1 MKKNTLAD
9 IEADKRRFELAG
21 LIVLGVFATII
32 GLLNFYV
39 GIYWRAL
46 IALAAALAALV
57 IIYRRSRQP
66 PGRVPTWF
74 VVAVVTLPLIS
85 AVVTNGG
92 FTDARGAISFP
103 LLIVGALLILGI
115 AQIRLVF
122 RLALMLFIP
131 LAALELGGFLV
142 QFKVSEAGPIAN
154 NVILIMN
161 LSFLV
166 GIYMVSEIANRQTR
180 LLTESVALADSYAKD
195 LRVSLTEAEQAR
207 AAESMFLANMSHE
220 LRNPLNGVVGLIE
233 NALVKNDLREVRAN
247 LTSALVATNHLTS
260 VVDDVLTFKK
270 IEGDSGDI
278 VLKPCDVFG
287 LCTDWVK
294 AFDAS
299 AKQAGI
305 KLSLATPQETVPPAL
320 MLDSQLVSKVVI
332 NLISNALK
340 FTDAGGEVQVTL
352 SYASDLEA
360 LTLIV
365 SDTGIGMDYQTQQ
378 QVFGRFTQGHSGQT
392 KSHQGVGLGLAIVK
406 GIMSRL
412 DGKIN
417 VDSAPGAGSKFIV
430 MIPAAIAANFPGGEE
445 QAAAVKTAI
454 MNVPETSLS
463 NIRALCVDDSR
474 INLEV
479 LCQYLENAGASV
491 GRAESARQAIE
502 QCAANHYDIVLTD
515 ISMPEMDGEALQQ
528 ELAHLYPGLP
538 VIAVSGNVLSSDVER
553 YRAGGFSGV
562 LSKPVCRDQ
571 LIKEILR
578 HVSTGS

>member
-1 MKKNTLAD
+1 MKQDTLAD
-9 IEADKRRFELAG
+9 IEAAKRRFELAG
-21 LIVLGVFATII
+21 LIALAVFAAII

-46 IALAAALAALV
+46 IALAAMLVGLAIL
-57 IIYRRSRQP
+57 YQRTRQP
-66 PGRVPTWF
+66 PGRVPTWL

-85 AVVTNGG
+85 AIVTNGG

-103 LLIVGALLILGI
+103 LLVVGALLILGI
-115 AQIRLVF
+115 AQIKLVF
-122 RLALMLFIP
+122 RIALVLFIP
-131 LAALELGGFLV
+131 LAALELAGLLA
-142 QFKVSEAGPIAN
+142 QFKVSEAGPIAI
-154 NVILIMN
+154 NVILTMN
-161 LSFLV
+161 LAFLV
-166 GIYMVSEIANRQTR
+166 GIYMLSEITNRQTQ
-180 LLTESVALADSYAKD
+180 LLTESVALADSYAED
-195 LRVSLTEAEQAR
+195 LSESLAEAEKAM

-233 NALVKNDLREVRAN
+233 NALVKNDLREVRTN
-247 LTSALVATNHLTS
+247 LSSALIATSHLTS
-260 VVDDVLTFKK
+260 VVDDILTLKK
-270 IEGDSGDI
+270 VEADTSG
-278 VLKPCDVFG
+278 VALRPCDIFE
-287 LCTDWVK
+287 LCTDWIK
-294 AFDAS
+294 LFDYS
-299 AKQAGI
+299 AKQASI
-305 KLSLATPQETVPPAL
+305 KLIMTPPDATVPRVL
-320 MLDSQLVSKVVI
+320 MLDSQLVSKAVI

-340 FTDAGGEVQVTL
+340 FTEAGGEVQLTL
-352 SYASDLEA
+352 RYAPDLEA

-378 QVFGRFTQGHSGQT
+378 RIFGRFTQGHSGQT
-392 KSHQGVGLGLAIVK
+392 KSHQGVGLGLAIVEE
-406 GIMSRL
+406 IVSRL
-412 DGKIN
+412 DGTIAL
-417 VDSAPGAGSKFIV
+417 DSAPEAGSTFTL
-430 MIPAAIAANFPGGEE
+430 MIPAAIAANRADGEE
-445 QAAAVKTAI
+445 QAAVKTAI
-454 MNVPETSLS
+454 KNVPETSLS

-474 INLEV
+474 VNLEV
-479 LCQYLENAGASV
+479 LCQYLENAGASAD
-491 GRAESARQAIE
+491 RAESARQAIE

>member
-1 MKKNTLAD
+1 MKQDTLAD
-9 IEADKRRFELAG
+9 IEAAKRRFELAG
-21 LIVLGVFATII
+21 LIALAVFAAII

-46 IALAAALAALV
+46 IALAAMLVGLAIL
-57 IIYRRSRQP
+57 YQRTRLP
-66 PGRVPTWF
+66 PGRVPTWL

-85 AVVTNGG
+85 AIVTNGG

-103 LLIVGALLILGI
+103 LLVVGALLILGI
-115 AQIRLVF
+115 AQIKLVF
-122 RLALMLFIP
+122 RIALVLFIP
-131 LAALELGGFLV
+131 LAALELAGLLA
-142 QFKVSEAGPIAN
+142 QFKVSEAGPIAI
-154 NVILIMN
+154 NVILMMN
-161 LSFLV
+161 LAFLV
-166 GIYMVSEIANRQTR
+166 GIYMLSEITNRQTQ
-180 LLTESVALADSYAKD
+180 LLTESVALADSYAED
-195 LRVSLTEAEQAR
+195 LSESLAEAEKAM

-233 NALVKNDLREVRAN
+233 NALVKNDLREVRTN
-247 LTSALVATNHLTS
+247 LSSALIATSHLTS
-260 VVDDVLTFKK
+260 VVDDILTLKK
-270 IEGDSGDI
+270 VEADTSG
-278 VLKPCDVFG
+278 VALRPCDIFE
-287 LCTDWVK
+287 LCTDWIK
-294 AFDAS
+294 LFDYS
-299 AKQAGI
+299 AKQASI
-305 KLSLATPQETVPPAL
+305 KLIMTPPDATVPRVL
-320 MLDSQLVSKVVI
+320 MLDSQLVSKAVI

-340 FTDAGGEVQVTL
+340 FTEAGGEVQLTL
-352 SYASDLEA
+352 RYAPDLEA

-378 QVFGRFTQGHSGQT
+378 RIFGRFTQGHSGQT
-392 KSHQGVGLGLAIVK
+392 KSHQGVGLGLAIVEE
-406 GIMSRL
+406 IVSRL
-412 DGKIN
+412 DGTIAL
-417 VDSAPGAGSKFIV
+417 DSAPEAGSTFTL
-430 MIPAAIAANFPGGEE
+430 MIPAAIAANRADGEE
-445 QAAAVKTAI
+445 QAAVKTAI
-454 MNVPETSLS
+454 ENVPETSLS

-474 INLEV
+474 VNLEV
-479 LCQYLENAGASV
+479 LCQYLENAGASAD
-491 GRAESARQAIE
+491 RAESARQAIE

>member
-1 MKKNTLAD
+1 MKQDTLAD
-9 IEADKRRFELAG
+9 IEAAKRRFELAG
-21 LIVLGVFATII
+21 LIAVVVFAAIM
-32 GLLNFYV
+32 GLLNLYV

-46 IALAAALAALV
+46 IALIAALV
-57 IIYRRSRQP
+57 GLAILYQRTRQP
-66 PGRVPTWF
+66 PGRVPTWL

-103 LLIVGALLILGI
+103 LLVVGALLILGI
-115 AQIRLVF
+115 AQIKLVF
-122 RLALMLFIP
+122 RIALVLFIP
-131 LAALELGGFLV
+131 LAALELAGLLA
-142 QFKVSEAGPIAN
+142 QFKVSEAGPIALY
-154 NVILIMN
+154 VILILN
-161 LSFLV
+161 LAFLV
-166 GIYMVSEIANRQTR
+166 GIYMLSEITNRQTQ
-180 LLTESVALADSYAKD
+180 LLTESVALADSYAED
-195 LRVSLTEAEQAR
+195 LSESLAEAEKAR

-233 NALVKNDLREVRAN
+233 NALVKNDLREVRTN
-247 LTSALVATNHLTS
+247 LSSALIATSHLTS
-260 VVDDVLTFKK
+260 VVDDILTLKK
-270 IEGDSGDI
+270 LEADTSG
-278 VLKPCDVFG
+278 VALRPCDIFE
-287 LCTDWVK
+287 LCTDWIK
-294 AFDAS
+294 LFDYS
-299 AKQAGI
+299 AKQASI
-305 KLSLATPQETVPPAL
+305 KLIMTPPDATVPRVL
-320 MLDSQLVSKVVI
+320 MLDSQLVSKAVI

-340 FTDAGGEVQVTL
+340 FTEAGGEVQLTL
-352 SYASDLEA
+352 RYAPDLEA

-378 QVFGRFTQGHSGQT
+378 RIFGRFTQGHSGQT
-392 KSHQGVGLGLAIVK
+392 KSHQGVGLGLAIVEE
-406 GIMSRL
+406 IVSRL
-412 DGKIN
+412 GGTIAL
-417 VDSAPGAGSKFIV
+417 DSAPEAGSTFTL
-430 MIPAAIAANFPGGEE
+430 MIPAAIAANRADGEE
-445 QAAAVKTAI
+445 QAAVKTAI
-454 MNVPETSLS
+454 KNVPETSLS

-474 INLEV
+474 VNLEV
-479 LCQYLENAGASV
+479 LCQYLENAGASAD
-491 GRAESARQAIE
+491 RAESARQAIE

>member
-1 MKKNTLAD
+1 MKQDTLAD
-9 IEADKRRFELAG
+9 IEAAKRRFELAG
-21 LIVLGVFATII
+21 LIALAVFAAII

-46 IALAAALAALV
+46 IALAAMLVALAIL
-57 IIYRRSRQP
+57 YQRTRQP
-66 PGRVPTWF
+66 PGRVPTWL

-85 AVVTNGG
+85 AIVTNGG

-103 LLIVGALLILGI
+103 LLVVGALLILGI
-115 AQIRLVF
+115 TQIRLVF
-122 RLALMLFIP
+122 RVALMLFIP
-131 LAALELGGFLV
+131 LVALELGGFLG
-142 QFKVSEAGPIAN
+142 QFKVSEAGPIAI
-154 NVILIMN
+154 NVILLMN

-166 GIYMVSEIANRQTR
+166 GIYIVSEISNRQTQ
-180 LLTESVALADSYAKD
+180 LLTESVALADSYAEE

-207 AAESMFLANMSHE
+207 AAESLFLANMSHE

-233 NALVKNDLREVRAN
+233 NALVKNDLREVRTN
-247 LTSALVATNHLTS
+247 LSSALIATSHLTS
-260 VVDDVLTFKK
+260 VVDDILTLKK
-270 IEGDSGDI
+270 VEADTSG
-278 VLKPCDVFG
+278 VALRPCDIFE
-287 LCTDWVK
+287 LCSDWIK
-294 AFDAS
+294 LFDYS
-299 AKQAGI
+299 AKQASI
-305 KLSLATPQETVPPAL
+305 KLIMMPPDATVPRVL
-320 MLDSQLVSKVVI
+320 MLDSQLVSKAVI

-340 FTDAGGEVQVTL
+340 FTEAGGEVQLTL
-352 SYASDLEA
+352 RYAPDLEA

-378 QVFGRFTQGHSGQT
+378 RIFGRFTQGHSGQT
-392 KSHQGVGLGLAIVK
+392 KSHQGVGLGLAIVEE
-406 GIMSRL
+406 IVSRL
-412 DGKIN
+412 DGTIAL
-417 VDSAPGAGSKFIV
+417 DSAPEAGSTFTL
-430 MIPAAIAANFPGGEE
+430 MIPAAIAANRADGEE
-445 QAAAVKTAI
+445 QAAVKTAI
-454 MNVPETSLS
+454 KNVPETSLS

-474 INLEV
+474 VNLEV
-479 LCQYLENAGASV
+479 LCQYLENAGASADRV
-491 GRAESARQAIE
+491 ESARQAIE

-571 LIKEILR
+571 LLKEILR

>member
-1 MKKNTLAD
+1 MKQDTLAD
-9 IEADKRRFELAG
+9 IEAAKRRFELAG
-21 LIVLGVFATII
+21 LIALAVFAAII
-32 GLLNFYV
+32 GLLNLYV

-46 IALAAALAALV
+46 IALAAMLVGLAIL
-57 IIYRRSRQP
+57 YQRTRQP
-66 PGRVPTWF
+66 PGRVPTWL

-85 AVVTNGG
+85 AIVTNGG

-103 LLIVGALLILGI
+103 LLVVGALLILGI
-115 AQIRLVF
+115 AQIKLVF
-122 RLALMLFIP
+122 RIALVLFIP
-131 LAALELGGFLV
+131 LAALELAGLLA
-142 QFKVSEAGPIAN
+142 QFKVSEAGPIAI

-161 LSFLV
+161 LAFLV
-166 GIYMVSEIANRQTR
+166 GIYMLSEITNRQTQ
-180 LLTESVALADSYAKD
+180 LLTESVALADSYAED
-195 LRVSLTEAEQAR
+195 LSESLAEAEKAM

-233 NALVKNDLREVRAN
+233 NALVKNDLREVRTN
-247 LTSALVATNHLTS
+247 LSSALIATSHLTS
-260 VVDDVLTFKK
+260 VVDDILTLKK
-270 IEGDSGDI
+270 VEADTSG
-278 VLKPCDVFG
+278 VALRPCDIFE
-287 LCTDWVK
+287 LCTDWIK
-294 AFDAS
+294 LFDYS
-299 AKQAGI
+299 AKQASI
-305 KLSLATPQETVPPAL
+305 KLIMTPPDATVPRVL
-320 MLDSQLVSKVVI
+320 MLDSQLVSKAVI

-340 FTDAGGEVQVTL
+340 FTEAGGEVQLTL
-352 SYASDLEA
+352 RYAPDLEA

-378 QVFGRFTQGHSGQT
+378 RIFGRFTQGHSGQT
-392 KSHQGVGLGLAIVK
+392 KSHQGVGLGLAIVEE
-406 GIMSRL
+406 IVSRL
-412 DGKIN
+412 DGTIAL
-417 VDSAPGAGSKFIV
+417 DSAPEAGSTFTL
-430 MIPAAIAANFPGGEE
+430 MIPAAIAANRADGEE
-445 QAAAVKTAI
+445 QAAVKTAI
-454 MNVPETSLS
+454 KDVPETSLS

-474 INLEV
+474 VNLEV
-479 LCQYLENAGASV
+479 LCQYLENAGASAD
-491 GRAESARQAIE
+491 RAESARQAIE

>member
-1 MKKNTLAD
+1 MKQDTLAD
-9 IEADKRRFELAG
+9 IEAAKRRFELAG
-21 LIVLGVFATII
+21 LIALAVFAAII

-46 IALAAALAALV
+46 IALAAMLVGLAIL
-57 IIYRRSRQP
+57 YQRTRQP
-66 PGRVPTWF
+66 PGRVPTWL

-85 AVVTNGG
+85 AIVTNGG

-103 LLIVGALLILGI
+103 LLVVGALLILGI
-115 AQIRLVF
+115 AQVKLVF
-122 RLALMLFIP
+122 RIALVLFIP
-131 LAALELGGFLV
+131 LAALELAGLLA
-142 QFKVSEAGPIAN
+142 QFKVSEAGPIAI

-161 LSFLV
+161 LAFLV
-166 GIYMVSEIANRQTR
+166 GIYMLSEITNRQTQ
-180 LLTESVALADSYAKD
+180 LLTESVALADSYAED
-195 LRVSLTEAEQAR
+195 LSESLAEAEKAM

-233 NALVKNDLREVRAN
+233 NALVKNDLREVRTN
-247 LTSALVATNHLTS
+247 LSSALIATSHLTS
-260 VVDDVLTFKK
+260 VVDDILTLKK
-270 IEGDSGDI
+270 VEADTSG
-278 VLKPCDVFG
+278 VALRPCDIFE
-287 LCTDWVK
+287 LCTDWIK
-294 AFDAS
+294 LFDYS
-299 AKQAGI
+299 AKQASI
-305 KLSLATPQETVPPAL
+305 KLIMTPPDATVPRVL
-320 MLDSQLVSKVVI
+320 MLDSQLVSKAVI

-340 FTDAGGEVQVTL
+340 FTEAGGEVQLTL
-352 SYASDLEA
+352 RYAPDLEA

-378 QVFGRFTQGHSGQT
+378 RIFGRFTQGHSGQT
-392 KSHQGVGLGLAIVK
+392 KSHQGVGLGLAIVEE
-406 GIMSRL
+406 IVSRL
-412 DGKIN
+412 DGTIAL
-417 VDSAPGAGSKFIV
+417 DSAPEAGSTFTL
-430 MIPAAIAANFPGGEE
+430 MIPAAIAAKRADGEE
-445 QAAAVKTAI
+445 QAAVKTAI
-454 MNVPETSLS
+454 KDVPETSLS

-474 INLEV
+474 VNLEV
-479 LCQYLENAGASV
+479 LCQYLENAGASAD
-491 GRAESARQAIE
+491 RAESARQAIE

>member
-1 MKKNTLAD
+1 MKQDTLAD
-9 IEADKRRFELAG
+9 IEAAKRRFELAG
-21 LIVLGVFATII
+21 LIAVVVFAAIM
-32 GLLNFYV
+32 GLLNLYV

-46 IALAAALAALV
+46 IALAAMLVTLAIL
-57 IIYRRSRQP
+57 YQRTRQP
-66 PGRVPTWF
+66 PGRVPTWL

-85 AVVTNGG
+85 AIVTNGG

-103 LLIVGALLILGI
+103 LLVVGALLILGI
-115 AQIRLVF
+115 AQIKLVF
-122 RLALMLFIP
+122 RIALVLFIP
-131 LAALELGGFLV
+131 LAALELAGLLA
-142 QFKVSEAGPIAN
+142 QFKVSEAGPIAT

-161 LSFLV
+161 LAFLV
-166 GIYMVSEIANRQTR
+166 GIYMLSEITNRQTQ
-180 LLTESVALADSYAKD
+180 LLRESVALADSYAED
-195 LRVSLTEAEQAR
+195 LSESLAEAEKAM

-233 NALVKNDLREVRAN
+233 NALVKNDLREVRTN
-247 LTSALVATNHLTS
+247 LSSALIATSHLTS
-260 VVDDVLTFKK
+260 VVDDILTLKK
-270 IEGDSGDI
+270 VEADTSG
-278 VLKPCDVFG
+278 VALRPCDIFE
-287 LCTDWVK
+287 LCTDWIK
-294 AFDAS
+294 LFDYS
-299 AKQAGI
+299 AKQASI
-305 KLSLATPQETVPPAL
+305 KLIMTPPDATVPRVL
-320 MLDSQLVSKVVI
+320 MLDSQLVSKAVI

-340 FTDAGGEVQVTL
+340 FTEAGGEVQLTL
-352 SYASDLEA
+352 RYAPDLEA

-378 QVFGRFTQGHSGQT
+378 RIFGRFTQGHSGQT
-392 KSHQGVGLGLAIVK
+392 KSHQGVGLGLAIVEE
-406 GIMSRL
+406 IVSRL
-412 DGKIN
+412 GGTIAL
-417 VDSAPGAGSKFIV
+417 DSAPEAGSTFTL
-430 MIPAAIAANFPGGEE
+430 MIPAAIAANRADGEE
-445 QAAAVKTAI
+445 QAAVKTAI
-454 MNVPETSLS
+454 KNVPETSLS

-474 INLEV
+474 VNLEV
-479 LCQYLENAGASV
+479 LCQYLENAGASAD
-491 GRAESARQAIE
+491 RAESARQAIE

>member
-1 MKKNTLAD
+1 MKKDTLAD

-21 LIVLGVFATII
+21 LIVLVVFAAIV
-32 GLLNFYV
+32 GLLNLYV

-46 IALAAALAALV
+46 IALTAALV
-57 IIYRRSRQP
+57 GLAILYQRTRQP
-66 PGRVPTWF
+66 PGRVPTWL

-85 AVVTNGG
+85 AIVTNGG
-92 FTDARGAISFP
+92 FSDARGAISFP
-103 LLIVGALLILGI
+103 LLVVGALLILGI
-115 AQIRLVF
+115 AQIKLVF
-122 RLALMLFIP
+122 RIALVLFIP
-131 LAALELGGFLV
+131 LAALELAGLLA
-142 QFKVSEAGPIAN
+142 QFKVIEAGPIAI

-161 LSFLV
+161 LAFLV
-166 GIYMVSEIANRQTR
+166 GIYMLSEITNRQTQ
-180 LLTESVALADSYAKD
+180 LLTESVALADSYAGE
-195 LRVSLTEAEQAR
+195 LRMSLAEAEQAR
-207 AAESMFLANMSHE
+207 AAESLFLANMSHE

-233 NALVKNDLREVRAN
+233 NALVKNDLREVRTN

-260 VVDDVLTFKK
+260 VVDDVLTLKK
-270 IEGDSGDI
+270 VEADSGDV
-278 VLKPCDVFG
+278 VLRPCDIIG
-287 LCTDWVK
+287 LCADWVK
-294 AFDAS
+294 LFDAS

-305 KLSLATPQETVPPAL
+305 KLSIVTPQETVPPAL

-340 FTDAGGEVQVTL
+340 FTGAGGEIQLTL
-352 SYASDLEA
+352 RYAPDLKA

-378 QVFGRFTQGHSGQT
+378 RIFGRFTQGHSGQT

-430 MIPAAIAANFPGGEE
+430 MIPAAIAANLPGGEE
-445 QAAAVKTAI
+445 QAAVRTAI
-454 MNVPETSLS
+454 KNVPETSLS

-474 INLEV
+474 VNLEV
-479 LCQYLENAGASV
+479 LCQYLENAGASAD
-491 GRAESARQAIE
+491 RAESARQAIE

-528 ELAHLYPGLP
+528 ELADLYPDLP

-553 YRAGGFSGV
+553 YRAGGFSSV
-562 LSKPVCRDQ
+562 LSKPVSRDQ
-571 LIKEILR
+571 LVKEILR